1 MNETFPV
8 LYILV
13 RLDLG
18 SMNAGK
24 GMAQS
29 SHASNAFVYGELKRW
44 ADHPIKTGWEKFKMF
59 LGLKKFVDDDF
70 LKWVNETPQG
80 FGTVLVLG
88 VNEHQMRFAVGAAKR
103 YGLPAEIVH
112 DPSYPI
118 LVDRDLTRYMTNS
131 VDDTLEPFEIPNF
144 PSGFQN
150 PTWYDGFVTVPM
162 DTCAYV
168 FADKNDPITGMLLGG
183 YKLHP

>member
-1 MNETFPV
+1 MNDTFPV
-8 LYILV
+8 LYILM
-13 RLDLG
+13 RSAHTDLA

-24 GMAQS
+24 AMAQA

-80 FGTVLVLG
+80 FGTVLVLT
-88 VNEHQMRFAVGAAKR
+88 VNESQMLFTVGAAER
-103 YGLPAEIVH
+103 YDMIAGIVH
-112 DPSYPI
+112 DPTYPI
-118 LVDRDLTRYMTNS
+118 LVDRELGEYLRATKPDGLVVGDGDRY
-131 VDDTLEPFEIPNF
+131 
-144 PSGFQN
+144 
-150 PTWYDGFVTVPM
+150 VTIPM